1 MIAEVPW
8 WGWLVLAA
16 LFAPL
21 FTILAMPPTIYPGRQ
36 EPKRSL
42 FDVGWDFCYNALGF
56 IVHITAWTLPLWLL
70 TKCVGG

>member
-1 MIAEVPW
+1 
-8 WGWLVLAA
+8 
-16 LFAPL
+16 
-21 FTILAMPPTIYPGRQ
+21 MPPTIYPGRQ